1 MKEMGQNL
9 KSAISERIN
18 LLKICKGIG
27 ISYLITIPIFVILAV
42 ILTYTSF
49 PEDYISP
56 AVIVTT
62 VISILFA
69 GSTATRNLKSKG
81 WLNGAL
87 VGFIYMLFLY
97 VAGSLAI
104 RDFSVNRHVIAM
116 ALIGVLSGSIGG
128 IIGINFRHGSHSRY
142 KPVKKIAR

>member
-1 MKEMGQNL
+1 MKDMGQGL
-9 KSAISERIN
+9 KTAINERIN

-27 ISYLITIPIFVILAV
+27 VSYLITIPIFAILSV
-42 ILTYTSF
+42 VLTYTPF

-87 VGFIYMLFLY
+87 VGFIYMFFLY
-97 VAGSLAI
+97 VAGSLVL
-104 RDFSVNRHVIAM
+104 RDFSVNRHVISM
-116 ALIGVLSGSIGG
+116 GLIGLLSGTIGG
-128 IIGINFRHGSHSRY
+128 IIGINLKHGSGSKY
-142 KPVKKIAR
+142 KPVKKSR